1 MSEVMIICIVDD
13 DSIYQYAMR
22 KDLQSLEMEKELLFF
37 NDGEEAMN
45 FMTANLIDTK
55 SLPDIIFLDI
65 NMPIMDGFQFMEH
78 FVQLKPRLG
87 KKITVYMVSSS
98 IDPEDIKRA
107 EAISEIS
114 DYLIKPV
121 NLGELRELVIKL
133 KQSGNS

>member
-1 MSEVMIICIVDD
+1 MIICIVDD

>member
-1 MSEVMIICIVDD
+1 MSEVMVICIVDD